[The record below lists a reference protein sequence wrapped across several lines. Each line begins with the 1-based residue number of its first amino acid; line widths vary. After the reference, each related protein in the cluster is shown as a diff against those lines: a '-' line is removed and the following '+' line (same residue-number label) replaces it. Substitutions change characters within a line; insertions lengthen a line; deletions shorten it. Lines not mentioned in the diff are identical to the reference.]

1 MAFDA
6 FLKIE
11 GVPGES
17 KDAGHSEWM
26 EIVSFQMGVD
36 QPASGS
42 ASSVGS
48 LTAERAN
55 WRQFVINKQIDKGSP
70 KLAQACASGEH
81 FPIATI
87 ELCRAG
93 GDKQPYMEYKLT
105 DVMVSS
111 FSAGGAKSGN
121 GDGNGDVPLETI
133 QFNYGK
139 IELKYT
145 KLDVAGG
152 KPAGNVAAGWD
163 LKTNKKV

>member
-17 KDAGHSEWM
+17 KDSKHSEWI
-26 EIVSFQMGVD
+26 EVISYQMGVD
-36 QPASGS
+36 QPASAS

-48 LTAERAN
+48 LSAERAN
-55 WRQFVINKQIDKGSP
+55 WRQFIVNKQIDKGSP

-81 FPIATI
+81 YPTVTL
-87 ELCRAG
+87 EVCRAG

-111 FSAGGAKSGN
+111 FSVGAAKS
-121 GDGNGDVPLETI
+121 DGNGGDPVPIETL

-139 IELKYT
+139 IEFKYT
-145 KLDVAGG
+145 QLDVAGG

>member
-6 FLKIE
+6 FLKID

-17 KDAGHSEWM
+17 KDGAHSDWM
-26 EIVSFQMGVD
+26 EVISFQMGVD

-48 LTAERAN
+48 LSAERAN
-55 WRQFVINKQIDKGSP
+55 WRQFVISKQIDKGSP

-81 FPIATI
+81 FTTVIL

-111 FSAGGAKSGN
+111 FSAGGAKTSGE
-121 GDGNGDVPLETI
+121 GNGDVPTEQVQL
-133 QFNYGK
+133 NYGK